1 MHLFWRGKA
10 WYGEQTFCG
19 ESSLSVRHP
28 DRRASLTMLGAT
40 ALAASLAGCS
50 GLPGLDGGSPP
61 PPPQPGPGAPGGVPV
76 ALVVP
81 LTAGGQGGVA
91 GNALKNA
98 AEMALAEF
106 QNPNIRLIVK
116 DDKGTVEG
124 ARAAAEEA
132 IAEGAELFIGPLF
145 APSVQAVAAVARP
158 AGRPVIAFSTDAAV
172 AAPGVY
178 LMSFVAELEVQRV
191 VNYAVQQGRRSFAA
205 LIPDSAYGRVVEAAF
220 QQTVAQR
227 GARVVALERFA
238 LDQGRM
244 QEAVARLQPAMG
256 QIDALLV
263 PETADT
269 LPAIGQALQGAGL
282 NSQRVRLLG
291 TGVWNDA
298 RAFRVPQ
305 LQGGWFAAPDAGG
318 FNAFAQRYQARF
330 GSSPTRIASL
340 AYTAV
345 TLVAALARQ
354 QGANRFSDQVLT
366 NASGFEG
373 VDGLFRFR
381 PDGMIERGLAVQEV
395 RNGTAVTVNAAPRE
409 FSRQA

>member
-1 MHLFWRGKA
+1 
-10 WYGEQTFCG
+10 
-19 ESSLSVRHP
+19 
-28 DRRASLTMLGAT
+28 MLGAT